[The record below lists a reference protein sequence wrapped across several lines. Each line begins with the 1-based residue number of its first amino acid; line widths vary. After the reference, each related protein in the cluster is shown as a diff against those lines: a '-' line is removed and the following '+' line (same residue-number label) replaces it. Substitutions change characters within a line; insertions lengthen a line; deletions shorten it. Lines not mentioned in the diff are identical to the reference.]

1 MAAPVEFD
9 ILSPSFLN
17 SQNTCSVDAD
27 DLQFVAV
34 VEFYLISLSVCYCAK
49 GLSKLFKDMR
59 NT

>member
-17 SQNTCSVDAD
+17 SQNTCSVD
-27 DLQFVAV
+27 DLQLVAV

-49 GLSKLFKDMR
+49 GLSKLSKDTR